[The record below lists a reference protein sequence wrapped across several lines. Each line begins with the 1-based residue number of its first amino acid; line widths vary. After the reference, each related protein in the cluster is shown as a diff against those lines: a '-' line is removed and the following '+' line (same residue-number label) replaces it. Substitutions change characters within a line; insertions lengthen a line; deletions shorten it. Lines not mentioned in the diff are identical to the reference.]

1 MSVVGKPLSRVEGR
15 RKVTGGA
22 VYTADAAPTGTLYG
36 SLVSS
41 TIANG
46 RIKRLNTQAA
56 AAAPGVISI
65 FTSANMT
72 RFNALPNPW
81 DHNRPHGQRYLPLQ
95 DDAIHYAGQPIAL
108 VVAETLDQAAY
119 AGTLIEA
126 DYEINRPI
134 VWNEDTAAQAYDP
147 PQFLWPVNSSVGNP
161 QAGLADGAVKI
172 EAVYSTPDRH
182 HCQMEPHA
190 TLAMWIGR
198 DRLTLFETTQ
208 SVYGFRDLIAVAL
221 GLPPENI
228 EVVSKLIGGGFGGKA
243 YVWPHTLLNAA
254 AARGLRRPVRLQ
266 LTRAQMFSMVGH
278 QPATRQTIRLSATTD
293 GRLTAIDHQSVQ
305 PTTMTD
311 DYIEYAAN
319 ASRFLWGASGGISTG
334 HKIVRVNR
342 NTPTAMRAP
351 HEALGHVA
359 LECAMDELA
368 YKTGVDPVEL
378 RLRNDTMTDPYSGRP
393 FSTRAIRECLLQGA
407 EQFGWAHRTPE
418 PRSMRENGWL
428 IGKGVAAAVYTH
440 WRWPGTTRTVMR
452 RDGTVTVESG
462 MHDIGTGTYT
472 VMAQVA
478 ADELGLSPERVIVV
492 LGDTRLPRSHSAIG
506 SATMANAGASV
517 MLAARALRNRLVALA
532 INGQNA
538 PFAGARA
545 EAVTLAD
552 GKISVAGQS
561 RTVELRELL
570 VRNDIQELSA
580 VGDYNPEA
588 EGPKAL
594 FSFSVVFAEV
604 RVDPELGLVRLNRVV
619 GAYDVGRVINPKTAR
634 SQAIGGIIWGTGQAL
649 LEQSEMD
656 PTLGRYVSRNLS
668 GYLIPSN
675 ADIPALDVLFCGKP
689 DAEAS
694 PIGAK
699 GIGELTAVSV
709 APAIANAVFHAT
721 GRRIRELPITLEK
734 LL

>member
-1 MSVVGKPLSRVEGR
+1 
-15 RKVTGGA
+15 
-22 VYTADAAPTGTLYG
+22 
-36 SLVSS
+36 
-41 TIANG
+41 
-46 RIKRLNTQAA
+46 
-56 AAAPGVISI
+56 
-65 FTSANMT
+65 
-72 RFNALPNPW
+72 
-81 DHNRPHGQRYLPLQ
+81 
-95 DDAIHYAGQPIAL
+95 
-108 VVAETLDQAAY
+108 
-119 AGTLIEA
+119 
-126 DYEINRPI
+126 
-134 VWNEDTAAQAYDP
+134 
-147 PQFLWPVNSSVGNP
+147 
-161 QAGLADGAVKI
+161 
-172 EAVYSTPDRH
+172 
-182 HCQMEPHA
+182 
-190 TLAMWIGR
+190 
-198 DRLTLFETTQ
+198 
-208 SVYGFRDLIAVAL
+208 
-221 GLPPENI
+221 
-228 EVVSKLIGGGFGGKA
+228 
-243 YVWPHTLLNAA
+243 
-254 AARGLRRPVRLQ
+254 
-266 LTRAQMFSMVGH
+266 
-278 QPATRQTIRLSATTD
+278 
-293 GRLTAIDHQSVQ
+293 
-305 PTTMTD
+305 
-311 DYIEYAAN
+311 
-319 ASRFLWGASGGISTG
+319 
-334 HKIVRVNR
+334 
-342 NTPTAMRAP
+342 
-351 HEALGHVA
+351 
-359 LECAMDELA
+359 
-368 YKTGVDPVEL
+368 
-378 RLRNDTMTDPYSGRP
+378 
-393 FSTRAIRECLLQGA
+393 
-407 EQFGWAHRTPE
+407 
-418 PRSMRENGWL
+418 
-428 IGKGVAAAVYTH
+428 
-440 WRWPGTTRTVMR
+440 MR

-517 MLAARALRNRLVALA
+517 MLTARALRDRLVALA

-552 GKISVAGQS
+552 GMISVAGQS
-561 RTVELRELL
+561 RTVALRELL

-588 EGPKAL
+588 EGAKAL

-694 PIGAK
+694 PLGAK

-721 GRRIRELPITLEK
+721 GRRIRELPITIEK

>member
-1 MSVVGKPLSRVEGR
+1 
-15 RKVTGGA
+15 
-22 VYTADAAPTGTLYG
+22 
-36 SLVSS
+36 
-41 TIANG
+41 
-46 RIKRLNTQAA
+46 
-56 AAAPGVISI
+56 
-65 FTSANMT
+65 
-72 RFNALPNPW
+72 
-81 DHNRPHGQRYLPLQ
+81 
-95 DDAIHYAGQPIAL
+95 
-108 VVAETLDQAAY
+108 
-119 AGTLIEA
+119 
-126 DYEINRPI
+126 
-134 VWNEDTAAQAYDP
+134 
-147 PQFLWPVNSSVGNP
+147 
-161 QAGLADGAVKI
+161 
-172 EAVYSTPDRH
+172 
-182 HCQMEPHA
+182 
-190 TLAMWIGR
+190 
-198 DRLTLFETTQ
+198 
-208 SVYGFRDLIAVAL
+208 
-221 GLPPENI
+221 
-228 EVVSKLIGGGFGGKA
+228 
-243 YVWPHTLLNAA
+243 
-254 AARGLRRPVRLQ
+254 
-266 LTRAQMFSMVGH
+266 MFSMVGH